1 MQQSASCGGG
11 SLHADRV
18 TTAGQRT
25 AFFWVITQRV
35 VLTPYRRFG
44 TTNRPHLQDTGHI
57 GYSETSVMNYH
68 YWMRSNREERSS
80 HLRHGRKP
88 EITHNAGQVL
98 SELPDGD
105 TLGPQVEALAWGWHP
120 RLVKTRS
127 SRNSFSEWAKARK
140 RAEMSWKKEKM
151 MTTMIMKMILMMT
164 TTAAKWPWDR
174 LRTNGHEVD
183 YSVPS
188 HQGHR
193 DVELYLRFPDGMSLK
208 AGGQYSFFITLFSAG
223 GTALLNITFSIWYG
237 ALIKLQSARESVQS
251 KVTELNLVLEPA
263 YPLPSNSG
271 PRPM

>member
-1 MQQSASCGGG
+1 
-11 SLHADRV
+11 
-18 TTAGQRT
+18 
-25 AFFWVITQRV
+25 
-35 VLTPYRRFG
+35 
-44 TTNRPHLQDTGHI
+44 
-57 GYSETSVMNYH
+57 MNYH

-105 TLGPQVEALAWGWHP
+105 ILGLQVEALAWGWHP

-151 MTTMIMKMILMMT
+151 MTTMIMKMILMMMT

-223 GTALLNITFSIWYG
+223 GTALLNITFSIWSG
-237 ALIKLQSARESVQS
+237 ALIKLQSARERAC
-251 KVTELNLVLEPA
+251 KVRSRRVEP
-263 YPLPSNSG
+263 G
-271 PRPM
+271 PRTSISVTKQLWPKAHVKYRIGLKRGIIALREFLLDIVGTVYHLVIYRVLHDFRA